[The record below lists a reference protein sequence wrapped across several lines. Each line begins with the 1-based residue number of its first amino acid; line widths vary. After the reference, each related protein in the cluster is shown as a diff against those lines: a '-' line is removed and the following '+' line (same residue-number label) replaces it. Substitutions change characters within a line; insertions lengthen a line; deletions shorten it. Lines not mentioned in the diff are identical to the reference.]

1 MVMVGFGYDERGDC
15 CLWILPRVGNFQQ
28 KNYSAEDG
36 IDGTVAWFQRNSGCS
51 VEQKTLGI
59 PFRTI
64 PQKRKQLGIPCC
76 GTKIEENN
84 WNSVPNHST
93 EEKTTRECRSME
105 QKTRLTLGLVTG
117 RIQLTMGVFTHSISR
132 TKTRSQFC
140 LLEQVSFR

>member
-1 MVMVGFGYDERGDC
+1 LRELLLKIPEVFSHT
-15 CLWILPRVGNFQQ
+15 RVGNFQQ

-36 IDGTVAWFQRNSGCS
+36 RDGTVAWFRRNSGCS

-64 PQKRKQLGIPCC
+64 PQKRKQLGIPCR

-93 EEKTTRECRSME
+93 EEKTTPNAVPWNK
-105 QKTRLTLGLVTG
+105 KTRLTLGLVAG
-117 RIQLTMGVFTHSISR
+117 GIQLTMGVFTHSISR